1 MNSLSDNQVS
11 IYEEPVQEKVRKFL
25 KIEYLFDRIYCFKNK
40 EDKRE
45 SYTALVALNELYEIL
60 SRSDIKSELIREVET
75 HNTYFKKIKD
85 LQSSNTDLSK
95 LNSVIEK
102 QELLLELLYN
112 VESNYLDYLDND
124 VLCKTIFKNCFST
137 LQPSCIE
144 FWLTRDVILRE
155 TQIDLWLEPLLF
167 IKKTVD
173 FILNVI
179 RKSGNFNDKLA
190 EKGFYIEKLNP
201 IKNILLIRITL
212 TSDLYYY
219 PLISVGKQRLNIMF
233 MSKDDKNNLVRHKD
247 DVQFILTT
255 CIL

>member
-1 MNSLSDNQVS
+1 M
-11 IYEEPVQEKVRKFL
+11 
-25 KIEYLFDRIYCFKNK
+25 
-40 EDKRE
+40 
-45 SYTALVALNELYEIL
+45 
-60 SRSDIKSELIREVET
+60 
-75 HNTYFKKIKD
+75 
-85 LQSSNTDLSK
+85 
-95 LNSVIEK
+95 
-102 QELLLELLYN
+102 
-112 VESNYLDYLDND
+112 ESNYLDYLDND

-137 LQPSCIE
+137 LQPSCVE

-219 PLISVGKQRLNIMF
+219 PLS
-233 MSKDDKNNLVRHKD
+233 
-247 DVQFILTT
+247 
-255 CIL
+255 